1 MSVENVKAFMDKL
14 ATDKDLQDKFQEAE
28 KNYSGDKNDRVK
40 VFNEVFVPA
49 AKSAGITL
57 TVEDFKAYE
66 DEAAKLPES
75 EIKAVSGGGDSLEIC
90 GNHGGIKSPIPGC
103 QYVAQ
108 MICILNGEK

>member
-1 MSVENVKAFMDKL
+1 MSAENVKAFLKKL
-14 ATDKDLQDKFQEAE
+14 AEDKALQDKFQEAE

-75 EIKAVSGGGDSLEIC
+75 EIKAISGGGDNVEIC
-90 GNHGGIKSPIPGC
+90 GRTQGISMPHC

-108 MICILNGEK
+108 IYCILNGNK